1 MKNLYR
7 LVFLLIIALSL
18 TAFVPASAY
27 AQAQIGGDSPVVF
40 GQNYSLNA
48 GQTIKNLVIFGGNA
62 VIMQDSTVTGNIAIF
77 GGNLSI
83 SGTVQGGI
91 TAFGG
96 NITVTDSGIV
106 IGTIN
111 AIGGNRFISPNAKV
125 GGVTTDFG
133 QIQIPSGVYPFGQ
146 TFLFNPGISFVWSV
160 FLALIM
166 AALAVVIALFLPAP
180 TTNVARTIT
189 GEPVISGGVGILT
202 IIVAPV
208 IIVVLAIT
216 ILLLPLS
223 LLFILVFGVTLVF
236 GWIALGL
243 AVGDRM
249 AELFNTRWTIP
260 VSAGIGTLVLSL
272 VANLVLAITGFNIWT
287 LCCIGVPVIL
297 LLNMVTL
304 GGVVSS
310 RYGSQVYST
319 RIHPQAPMPPTY
331 VPPAPSSPLPPAPPA
346 QGTGPTQ
353 PAAPQASPEPPQ
365 PPAAPP
371 SAPEPQQPPSTPPA
385 APEPPSAGMPQSGAE

>member
-7 LVFLLIIALSL
+7 LLFILIIALSI

-27 AQAQIGGDSPVVF
+27 AQTQIGGDSPIVF
-40 GQNYSLNA
+40 GQNYTLNT
-48 GQTIKNLVIFGGNA
+48 GQTIKNLVIFGANA

-96 NITVTDSGIV
+96 NITVTDTGVV

-125 GGVTTDFG
+125 GQVTTNFG
-133 QIQIPSGVYPFGQ
+133 QIQLPTDIFPFGQ
-146 TFLFNPGISFVWSV
+146 SVFFNPAISFVGAV
-160 FLALIM
+160 FISLIM
-166 AALAVVIALFLPAP
+166 AALAVVIALFLPTP
-180 TTNVARTIT
+180 TNNVARTIT

-208 IIVVLAIT
+208 IVVVLAIT
-216 ILLLPLS
+216 ILLLPLA
-223 LLFILVFGVTLVF
+223 LLFILVFGVTLIF

-243 AVGDRM
+243 AVGDRL
-249 AELFNTRWTIP
+249 AELFTTRWAIP

-272 VANLVLAITGFNIWT
+272 VASLVLAITGGNFWT
-287 LCCIGVPVIL
+287 LCCIGLPVIL
-297 LLNMVTL
+297 LLNIITL

-310 RYGSQVYST
+310 RYGGQVYNT
-319 RIHPQAPMPPTY
+319 RARPQPPLPPAY
-331 VPPAPSSPLPPAPPA
+331 VPPAPSAPLPPQPPA
-346 QGTGPTQ
+346 SETSSPQPPA
-353 PAAPQASPEPPQ
+353 PAAPEPPQ
-365 PPAAPP
+365 PPPA
-371 SAPEPQQPPSTPPA
+371 PPA
-385 APEPPSAGMPQSGAE
+385 APEPPAEGTPGSGAE